1 MFKSSLMVC
10 GKPFLCFCVVNCLF
24 VFQIIK
30 FSRFRN
36 WNMLKFAFIK
46 TLPHLY
52 PKKRKNNSKR
62 MFNLQ
67 HVHLFWIVFCS
78 FFAFLSGSKL
88 DKENI
93 FFSYKM
99 PNFGPYQYSVGAFI
113 YLNPGK
119 VICLPL
125 LVHCSHP
132 SPDS

>member
-10 GKPFLCFCVVNCLF
+10 GKPFLCFCVVNHLF

-88 DKENI
+88 DKKT
-93 FFSYKM
+93 FFFLTKCRIL
-99 PNFGPYQYSVGAFI
+99 AFI
-113 YLNPGK
+113 RIILFTWTLYKSCIFTSVSSLF
-119 VICLPL
+119 
-125 LVHCSHP
+125 P
-132 SPDS
+132 SESR